1 MTFEYRTQLPDKKQF
16 FALFETT
23 SWNLEYKAT
32 EDELAQM
39 LDNSQF
45 MVAAYEGDNLIGF
58 GRIVT
63 DGVLHAMIYDMTVHP
78 DYQGRGIGARILQ
91 MLIEWCHSGNIRDIQ
106 LFCADGKR
114 AFYEKN
120 GFVARL
126 ESAPGMQYH
135 KSITPL

>member
-1 MTFEYRTQLPDKKQF
+1 MTFEYRTQLPDRKQF
-16 FALFETT
+16 FTLFETT

-39 LDNSQF
+39 LFNSQF
-45 MVAAYEGDNLIGF
+45 TVAAYEGENLIGF

-63 DGVLHAMIYDMTVHP
+63 DGVLHAIIYDMIVHP
-78 DYQGRGIGARILQ
+78 GYQGRGIGTHILQ
-91 MLIEWCHSGNIRDIQ
+91 MLIEWCRSGNIRDIQ

-114 AFYEKN
+114 AFYENN
-120 GFVARL
+120 GFVARP

-135 KSITPL
+135 KSSTP